1 MRKVWGWLLQM
12 VCPTPSLTDFV
23 FAIGIIPIG
32 FIDRLYQGIY
42 LVSLSLLL
50 FAFSIAR
57 EDTKKFVSPA
67 LSFILFWSFI
77 SIFLH
82 STLLPTK
89 SVMYNYVNFSL
100 MSESFIYILAGIL
113 LLKTVIGKVVNIRL
127 LYLTIPIALIPVV
140 NKMLYFGQVTPV
152 FAVLL
157 AFAFYFIGRQ
167 KKIFVVLTS
176 LLALTILITNFQW
189 VAMKFNCRPYVNI
202 ELLRQISENFWKG
215 TGFNRFLTPDNLI
228 WVRQIGNF
236 EYGWLYRH
244 NDFLSITAFMG
255 VPILLGIVLF
265 LKELFDRVRYTPWI
279 IMFTAIVLMCCFQ
292 ITMFLPDKALIIIA
306 CMVTMYCEA

>member
-1 MRKVWGWLLQM
+1 MRKVWDILKTL
-12 VCPTPSLTDFV
+12 VCPTPSLLDVT

-32 FIDRLYQGIY
+32 FFDRQFQGIY
-42 LVSLSLLL
+42 LVGLSLLL
-50 FAFSIAR
+50 FAFSMGR
-57 EDTKKFVSPA
+57 EDTKGFVSPG
-67 LSFILFWSFI
+67 LSFILFWSFV

-82 STLLPTK
+82 GTSLPTK
-89 SVMYNYVNFSL
+89 SVMYNFINFSL
-100 MSESFIYILAGIL
+100 MSEAFIYILAGIL

-127 LYLTIPIALIPVV
+127 LYITIPIALIPII
-140 NKMLYFGQVTPV
+140 NKAVYFGQVTPI

-157 AFAFYFIGRQ
+157 AFFLYFIGRQ

-176 LLALTILITNFQW
+176 VVTLTILIMNFQW

-202 ELLRQISENFWKG
+202 ELLKQIGESYWIG
-215 TGFNRFLTPDNLI
+215 TGFNRFLTPDNLV

-255 VPILLGIVLF
+255 VPILLGIIIF
-265 LKELFDRVRYTPWI
+265 LKELFDRIRYTPWVV
-279 IMFTAIVLMCCFQ
+279 MFTAIILMCLFQ